1 MKFALCGDSFCDAV
15 YSPPRAP
22 YDTWP
27 YLVSEEFGGKIICK
41 GEGGLSLYHSYEL
54 FLKYVTESDYI
65 IFCVTE
71 PTRVSNRYRVPVWI
85 SMLSQHMVEFRRKQA
100 PTDTILPSRNFLKA
114 IRYYYDEIMSIEYHE
129 TVQKLLLKEI
139 DEIVGKLNKK
149 CIMFKNFGE
158 NEKDPNTYGYSSFCG
173 FEPKHC
179 VWGDIALNS
188 ISDIE
193 LLSFSKQDME
203 ELKYGDKRHNHLNEQ
218 NNKNLSNF
226 IIDVIKEDNFTPRKI
241 KMDEYFKDI

>member
-1 MKFALCGDSFCDAV
+1 MYVFINIYHNITKAFKFDLQATNRAFLNETPGKVDYGIFGYQRESAQDS
-15 YSPPRAP
+15 
-22 YDTWP
+22 
-27 YLVSEEFGGKIICK
+27 
-41 GEGGLSLYHSYEL
+41 
-54 FLKYVTESDYI
+54 
-65 IFCVTE
+65 
-71 PTRVSNRYRVPVWI
+71 
-85 SMLSQHMVEFRRKQA
+85 
-100 PTDTILPSRNFLKA
+100 
-114 IRYYYDEIMSIEYHE
+114 IMTS
-129 TVQKLLLKEI
+129 
-139 DEIVGKLNKK
+139 
-149 CIMFKNFGE
+149 FKNFGE